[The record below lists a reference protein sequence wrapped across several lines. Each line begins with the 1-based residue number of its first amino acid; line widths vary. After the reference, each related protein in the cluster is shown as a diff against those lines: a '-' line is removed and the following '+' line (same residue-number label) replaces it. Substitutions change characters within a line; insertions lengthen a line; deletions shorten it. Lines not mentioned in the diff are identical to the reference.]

1 MIKILQSITN
11 ESISPNGFYLLLC
24 IQNDTDP
31 KNINTGAETR
41 ILEIDGYLKDK
52 KITDKA
58 KDLIKKIS
66 AKYDIQEN
74 KIVKKKAGM
83 TEDDIAKMNEYRS
96 IFPKGI
102 LPSQVPSRVPIKE
115 LEKKF
120 TWFFNNYDY
129 SWDVVIKAT
138 KRYVSEFEANN
149 FLYMKNSGYFVS
161 KLEKNGL
168 VSTLA
173 SYCDIIIDGG
183 DEEPTKYITHNTL

>member
-1 MIKILQSITN
+1 MLKILQSIAN

-24 IQNDTDP
+24 LENNYDP
-31 KNINTGAETR
+31 KNINVSAETR
-41 ILEIDGYLKDK
+41 ILEIDGFLKNK
-52 KITDKA
+52 KITEKG
-58 KDLIKKIS
+58 KNLIKIIS
-66 AKYDIQEN
+66 KKYDIQEN

-83 TEDDIAKMNEYRS
+83 SEDDISKINEYRN

-102 LPSQVPSRVPIKE
+102 LPSQVTSRVPIKE

-120 TWFFNNYDY
+120 TWFFNNYNHN
-129 SWDVVIKAT
+129 WDVVLKAT

-149 FLYMKNSGYFVS
+149 YLYMKNSGYFVS

-173 SYCDIIIDGG
+173 SYCDLIVDGG
-183 DEEPTKYITHNTL
+183 DDEQVKYVTHNTL